1 MTSLWRCEMNIFTH
15 MWTNIKRIFSHIWEF
30 LFCSPTQYQ
39 QYCERGAIFGQK
51 ASTLYRLEINCL
63 QWTLQFGK
71 AKFRHKSFLDQKQH
85 FFVNQPMCSVSG
97 ERGEN
102 DKTLNVQ
109 ISCFFCC
116 TTYLRS
122 SNFDPRVRP
131 KESRVVSD
139 FSHTEE
145 NRNSMANPRTHM
157 SIFGWKLIV
166 SIIFPAN
173 Y

>member
-30 LFCSPTQYQ
+30 LFCSPTQHQ

-71 AKFRHKSFLDQKQH
+71 AKFRHQSFLDQKQH
-85 FFVNQPMCSVSG
+85 FFGKSTGDVLCSVFG

-102 DKTLNVQ
+102 DKTLDVQ
-109 ISCFFCC
+109 ISCFLLYYVSEVKQLWPPCA
-116 TTYLRS
+116 T
-122 SNFDPRVRP
+122 
-131 KESRVVSD
+131 KGESCSVW
-139 FSHTEE
+139 FQSHW
-145 NRNSMANPRTHM
+145 R
-157 SIFGWKLIV
+157 KQK
-166 SIIFPAN
+166 
-173 Y
+173 